1 MAKADRIAAR
11 IEALEAQY
19 RLDFTSALPTCAD
32 GNWGLFEH
40 NDPRWTV
47 PTVLDQVSGLV
58 ALGSAID
65 GLRAQL
71 GEPPYPLHE
80 RFMSARGRKDEN
92 QLGEP
97 KLAALWL
104 GEL

>member
-1 MAKADRIAAR
+1 MAKADRIAKR

-19 RLDFTSALPTCAD
+19 LLDLTSALRTCAD
-32 GNWGLFEH
+32 GQWGLFEH
-40 NDPRWTV
+40 NDARWTV
-47 PTVLDQVSGLV
+47 PAVLDHVSGLM

-65 GLRAQL
+65 RLRAQL

-92 QLGEP
+92 QPGEP
-97 KLAALWL
+97 KLAELWL
-104 GEL
+104 TTL